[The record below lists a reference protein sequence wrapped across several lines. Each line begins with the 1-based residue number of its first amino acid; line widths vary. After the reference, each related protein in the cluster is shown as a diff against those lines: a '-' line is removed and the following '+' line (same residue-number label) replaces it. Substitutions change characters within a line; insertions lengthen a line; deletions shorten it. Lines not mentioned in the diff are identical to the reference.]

1 MTLFKFRQQIDK
13 FFSLDRLTFRLP
25 PESLNLC
32 AGLEENLKRIIPSG
46 EVLITGVSD
55 LTADDRCLHFK
66 GETRLPGEG
75 MSCGVH
81 WIFFTDTAGLQA
93 AGLFRLKQQDA
104 GKYKFSQNY
113 PVLKGTIFDCFF
125 VEDAG
130 VYSVATAAY
139 TDAALGVSVAAGT
152 QFNGTLTQDPAEF
165 PTIGYI
171 TQVIANELK
180 SVQVSGDI
188 SGDVSA
194 PQFNLQFQLPD
205 INLRHFFNGKIDL
218 KTTVSLQSRFGQI
231 KGPEPDSPTTD
242 YQSFTINLD
251 VTAKLG
257 AAGTPVQFLCQMDI
271 GKRPT
276 IQVQSHFAPLT
287 LDLNSLQDWVGG
299 NMGELIKGLPKTHQQ
314 SNLSVSLTGLNFC
327 ISVRPVSL
335 LSVTFLLQAGGGG
348 DLISGVISIGGIQ
361 GQLTLLNPFGK
372 CQASSMLKADMTV
385 GSSARTTL
393 EAELTY
399 WQSFSFAASLKEGS
413 SLNVPGLIQDLLH
426 VPYKGPA
433 LPAFDQ
439 LLFQAQ
445 DVNTAPAWRLLAGNN
460 QGFTIP
466 VGPKGIIVEFLS
478 IEVGTM
484 NDAKTLSGDVS
495 GQFRFLSSQTFVS
508 ADLAGDFELNTTVDG
523 TYPVPD
529 IVKDIAGQSW
539 PAPSW
544 MDPISVNKPA
554 VLIQKK
560 ADDFVFLLTCGV
572 SYKQI
577 KTNIALAVEKYAGS
591 SGFIAGMLFQNVNMN
606 KLFPVLPASLGNI
619 TVQNAGMVVSS
630 VTAAQFDIKTL
641 FPDAP
646 IDTAGYGIQKGLLFF
661 SEIDLDKTD
670 FKKLANLLRGKK
682 ARQNADSVFLTRLL
696 LDPSDNQYEMDL
708 VLVQTFDI
716 VPKVISIKNPNA
728 VFKVSPQLWSIQFG
742 IESGTLQI
750 SPSVVLGLSGS
761 FEITSTGKTIA
772 NLQVDTNFPIPKT
785 NVVLED
791 IFVQLQVDEAGFDF
805 EVGGSIKLK
814 TSSPKPEEISMMIA
828 VMDGE
833 AVSGFCGCYTSG
845 DPAKGTS
852 FTELITSFIKTDVS
866 NDAAALFDNIRV
878 KDFMII
884 VVVDTTI
891 PATLVQKCKFQDQNP
906 YSNGLYF
913 RMHAVIFG
921 VNFDVN
927 LLKID
932 QAGITVN
939 VDISPFT
946 ICGLSVSQTKFIL
959 DSAKVSVYITGGVSY
974 TLYKVPLVRG
984 AATLALKTDVFH
996 FQIKFQIYKTI
1007 RVDINVYF
1015 SSSKIQ
1021 VQFTGTIVIKGPFG
1035 ITIRVGAGV
1044 DVLVQSDGHG
1054 HAYGWVELPVV
1065 GKVYFLNAKFLTL
1078 EDYGPALDGDG
1089 DDEYLEQLE
1098 KDFLAGTQQEFSQMS
1113 IQTLIEKATGAEP
1126 TFEIDMAS
1134 VTAKIVKKYM
1144 NKPCADAAQAV
1155 LKIHSDIVVGP
1166 EHLARDLFCCEAQ
1179 HYKGD
1184 EDIYDPK
1191 DIIPVVATVM
1201 PDKMNATTGA
1211 IILCAQLDYKDNPK
1225 GGAEILY
1232 NKGQLY
1238 PLEPDIL
1245 NALQDKQA
1253 YGLPEKE
1260 AQQIID
1266 DIKGGK

>member
-1 MTLFKFRQQIDK
+1 MTLSKFRPHIDK
-13 FFSLDRLTFRLP
+13 FFSRDRLTFRLP

-32 AGLEENLKRIIPSG
+32 AGLEERLKRIIPSG
-46 EVLITGVSD
+46 EMLITGVSD
-55 LTADDRCLHFK
+55 LTAGDRCLHFK
-66 GETRLPGEG
+66 GEARLPGEG

-81 WIFFTDTAGLQA
+81 WIFFTDSAGLQA
-93 AGLFRLKQQDA
+93 AGLFRLKAPDA

-130 VYSVATAAY
+130 VYSVATAAF
-139 TDAALGVSVAAGT
+139 TDAALGVSVPAGT
-152 QFNGTLTQDPAEF
+152 QFTGTLTQDPDEF
-165 PTIGYI
+165 SKIGYI
-171 TQVIANELK
+171 TQVIANALT

-205 INLRHFFNGKIDL
+205 INLSHLFNGKIDL

-231 KGPEPDSPTTD
+231 KGPEPDSPTTA

-251 VTAKLG
+251 MTAKLG
-257 AAGTPVQFLCQMDI
+257 AAGTPVSFLCQIDV

-287 LDLNSLQDWVGG
+287 LDLNSLQDWTGG
-299 NMGELIKGLPKTHQQ
+299 NLAELIKGLPKTHQQ

-327 ISVRPVSL
+327 ISVQPVSL

-348 DLISGVISIGGIQ
+348 DLIPGVISISGIQ
-361 GQLTLLNPFGK
+361 GQLTLLSPFGK
-372 CQASSMLKADMTV
+372 CQASSMLKAEMTV

-393 EAELTY
+393 AAELTY

-426 VPYKGPA
+426 GPYKGPP

-445 DVNTAPAWRLLAGNN
+445 NVNTSSPSWRLLVGNN

-466 VGPKGIIVEFLS
+466 VGSKGIVVEFLS
-478 IEVGTM
+478 VEIGNM
-484 NDAKTLSGDVS
+484 NASNGLSGDVS

-508 ADLAGDFELNTTVDG
+508 ADLSGDFELNTTVDG
-523 TYPVPD
+523 SYPVPD
-529 IVKDIAGQSW
+529 IVKDIAGQPW

-577 KTNIALAVEKYAGS
+577 NTNIALAVEKYAGS
-591 SGFIAGMLFQNVNMN
+591 PGFIAGMLFQNVNMN
-606 KLFPVLPASLGNI
+606 KLFPVLPSSLGNI

-630 VTAAQFDIKTL
+630 VTSAQFDIKTL

-670 FKKLANLLRGKK
+670 FKKLANLLRGKNAK
-682 ARQNADSVFLTRLL
+682 QNADSVFLTRLL

-708 VLVQTFDI
+708 VLIKTFDI
-716 VPKVISIKNPNA
+716 VPKVISITNPNA
-728 VFKVSPQLWSIQFG
+728 VFKVSPQNWDIQFG
-742 IESGTLQI
+742 IKSGTLQI
-750 SPSVVLGLSGS
+750 SSSVSLGFSGG
-761 FEITSTGKTIA
+761 FEITSTGKTIGT
-772 NLQVDTNFPIPKT
+772 LQVDTNFPIPKT

-791 IFVQLQVDEAGFDF
+791 IFVQLQVDEVGFNF

-814 TSSPKPEEISMMIA
+814 TSSPKPEEISMMLA
-828 VMDGE
+828 VLDGE

-852 FTELITSFIKTDVS
+852 FTELITSFIKTKVS

-878 KDFMII
+878 KDFMIV

-913 RMHAVIFG
+913 RMHASIFG

-932 QAGITVN
+932 TAGITVN

-959 DSAKVSVYITGGVSY
+959 DSAKPSCYLTGGVSY

-984 AATLALKTDVFH
+984 SATLVLQADVFH
-996 FQIKFQIYKTI
+996 FQVKFQIYKTI

-1021 VQFTGTIVIKGPFG
+1021 VQFTGTIVIEGPFG

-1044 DVLVQSDGHG
+1044 DVLVQSDKHG
-1054 HAYGWVELPVV
+1054 HAYGWVDLPVV

-1078 EDYGPALDGDG
+1078 EDYGQALDGDG

-1098 KDFLAGTQQEFSQMS
+1098 KDFLAGTQQGFSQMS

-1134 VTAKIVKKYM
+1134 VTAKIVQKYM
-1144 NKPCADAAQAV
+1144 HKPCADAAQAV
-1155 LKIHSDIVVGP
+1155 LKIHSDIVVEP

-1179 HYKGD
+1179 HYKD
-1184 EDIYDPK
+1184 RK
-1191 DIIPVVATVM
+1191 SVV
-1201 PDKMNATTGA
+1201 
-1211 IILCAQLDYKDNPK
+1211 
-1225 GGAEILY
+1225 
-1232 NKGQLY
+1232 
-1238 PLEPDIL
+1238 
-1245 NALQDKQA
+1245 
-1253 YGLPEKE
+1253 
-1260 AQQIID
+1260 
-1266 DIKGGK
+1266 